1 MNNTK
6 YNNEGIA
13 IVDKDNEWRN
23 ETEWDD
29 MFDQMKKEMK
39 AK

>member
-6 YNNEGIA
+6 YNNAGNA
-13 IVDKDNEWRN
+13 IVEKDSEWRN

-29 MFDQMKKEMK
+29 MFDQMKMEMK